1 MQAMSDKYL
10 ESFPVVIDLNVAWGE
25 MDSYQHVNN
34 TVYFRYFESAR
45 IVYLER
51 IDFADRLKNDGIG
64 PILGHTQCK
73 YLKPLTF
80 PDSICVGARTTEIRD
95 DRYIM
100 ELKIYS
106 HRHEAIAAL
115 GTADMVAFDY
125 NDNCKVQLPC
135 RYAKTSKCWKEK
147 FFKTSCY
154 G

>member
-1 MQAMSDKYL
+1 MSDKYL
-10 ESFPVVIDLNVAWGE
+10 ESFPVVIDLNVAWGD

-125 NDNCKVQLPC
+125 NDNCKVQLPLQI
-135 RYAKTSKCWKEK
+135 RENIEMLEGKI
-147 FFKTSCY
+147 F
-154 G
+154 